1 MIAVYYQ
8 STTAQWKYELEDEEF
23 RHIIANLME
32 EGVDVNELFD
42 DSLEILRD
50 VAGIEET
57 EMDEEEEIDQ
67 TIAVAFLWEYFNNLA
82 PENERI
88 QGDIAIIED
97 EDEMGVNILP
107 AAEIVEE

>member
-32 EGVDVNELFD
+32 EDVDVNELFD

-50 VAGIEET
+50 VAGLDES

-82 PENERI
+82 PEEERI
-88 QGDIAIIED
+88 QGDIAIIEE
-97 EDEMGVNILP
+97 EDGTGVSIIP